1 MISHTTQKNG
11 ITTLSITEKGSAVIR
26 VHLTI
31 HVPETLFSGYVLQS
45 FFAEML
51 SRGSKKYTKENY
63 EDILESHGAQVSFEG
78 TRAYVHMTVVMKE
91 ESASKVFP
99 LIIDTLAHSSFLPAE
114 ISGLKKEY
122 EQALHEAED
131 NAPARAYALFTQHL
145 YEEHHPN
152 YVPPLEKQKEELS
165 KVTKKALETMHHSLM
180 SAPWTISM
188 AGSDVLM
195 TTLSASFQK
204 IHILTTEIPSEEVS
218 QKLVEPKTE
227 HIFVPE
233 KQNIEW
239 YIGNRL
245 PLTRTNPSFLAFSF
259 GIDIL
264 GKRGGFSGRLMS
276 TVREKEGLTYSIYA
290 WINGVTT
297 TRTGHWQIATFFTP
311 KDSGRGLSSIK
322 RELQKIITAGVTT
335 QEVELFK
342 ELLCN
347 QFKLAY
353 ESTRSTLML
362 YHASRIAGRS
372 PLQVEAYPQEIASL
386 TRKEIQEALRTY
398 LNPDALVIVGAG
410 PTDKL
415 LEKN

>member
-1 MISHTTQKNG
+1 MISRTTQKNG
-11 ITTLSITEKGSAVIR
+11 ITTLSITEKGSSVLR
-26 VHLTI
+26 VHLTM

-63 EDILESHGAQVSFEG
+63 EDILESHGVQVSFEG

-91 ESASKVFP
+91 GSASKVLP
-99 LIIDTLAHSSFLPAE
+99 LIIDTLAHPSFIPKE
-114 ISGLKKEY
+114 ILGLKKEY
-122 EQALHEAED
+122 AQELHEAQD
-131 NAPARAYALFTQHL
+131 NARARAYALFTQHL
-145 YEEHHPN
+145 YEKQHPN
-152 YVPPLEKQKEELS
+152 YVPPLEIQRQELS

-195 TTLSASFQK
+195 ATLGASFQK
-204 IHILTTEIPSEEVS
+204 IHTPTTEVSSEEVS
-218 QKLVEPKTE
+218 RDFAPHTTE
-227 HIFVPE
+227 HIIVPE

-239 YIGNRL
+239 CIGNRL

-290 WINGVTT
+290 WINGITA

-322 RELQKIITAGVTT
+322 RELRRIVTTGVTT
-335 QEVELFK
+335 QEVTLFK
-342 ELLCN
+342 ELLSN

-362 YHASRIAGRS
+362 YHASRIAGRT

-398 LNPDALVIVGAG
+398 LNPEALVIVGAG